1 MQQRVTIKDIA
12 RKTGTSVTSVHRALY
27 GRAGISESLRHR
39 ILTEVER
46 SNYQV
51 DEAASLL
58 RRKQYHI
65 VVRQVLCSCIEYFKT
80 LLIFTAKMEQGSIV
94 VYEHVIVIIF
104 LIGLLV
110 FFHDFLIAMVH
121 GTFLKGQFTDFIR
134 SYDAQ

>member
-65 VVRQVLCSCIEYFKT
+65 VVLLPKPGSVKNYLFFIVLKSFKT
-80 LLIFTAKMEQGSIV
+80 LIYRRLQIKRAFTS
-94 VYEHVIVIIF
+94 HF
-104 LIGLLV
+104 
-110 FFHDFLIAMVH
+110 
-121 GTFLKGQFTDFIR
+121 
-134 SYDAQ
+134 